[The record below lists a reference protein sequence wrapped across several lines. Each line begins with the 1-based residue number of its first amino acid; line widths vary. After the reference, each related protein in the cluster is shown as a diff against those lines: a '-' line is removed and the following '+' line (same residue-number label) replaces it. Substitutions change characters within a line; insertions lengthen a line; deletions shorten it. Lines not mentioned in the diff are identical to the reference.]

1 MRPTRVSLAVPAL
14 PLALALLLSATGPA
28 AASECPAVP
37 GLDPLLEPGTVL
49 LLGEIH
55 GTEQAPAFVAGVAC
69 AALAKGLPVTV
80 GLEIDRPE
88 DAAFQ
93 AYLASDGGAEARRAL
108 LASPTWT
115 REEQYGLGSRAML
128 GLVDRL
134 RELAAGPGELRLV
147 LIDRHEP
154 QDERDRAMAERLAEA
169 SEARPGD
176 FVVVLTGNL
185 HNRLTR
191 GTPWNAELE
200 PMGYQLVRLR
210 PEARIVSLDMAH
222 PGGTAWVCF
231 PGPPRDCGVKEL
243 SGPEDATG
251 RTGIELLDDAAG
263 KPFSGRYFT
272 GPITASEPALPP
284 RSAP

>member
-1 MRPTRVSLAVPAL
+1 MKPRRASVLTPVPCLLAV
-14 PLALALLLSATGPA
+14 LLLSCAAAPA
-28 AASECPAVP
+28 AAAECREVP
-37 GLDPLLEPGTVL
+37 GLAPLLEPGAVL

-55 GTEQAPAFVAGVAC
+55 GTEEAPGFLASVAC

-80 GLEIDRPE
+80 GLEIDRAE

-93 AYLASDGGAEARRAL
+93 AFMASDGSDAARTAL

-115 REEQYGLGSRAML
+115 RKEQYGLGSRAML

-147 LIDRHEP
+147 LIDRPHP
-154 QDERDRAMAERLAEA
+154 PAERDRAMAERLAEA
-169 SEARPGD
+169 AEARPGD
-176 FVVVLTGNL
+176 LLVVLTGNL
-185 HNRLTR
+185 HNRLTQ

-200 PMGYQLVRLR
+200 PMGHQLTRLR
-210 PEARIVSLDMAH
+210 PDTRIVSLDMAH

-231 PGPPRDCGVKEL
+231 PGPPQDCGVKEL
-243 SGPEDATG
+243 GGPEDAAG
-251 RTGIELLDDAAG
+251 RTGIELLEDPAG

-272 GPITASEPALPP
+272 GPITASEPAL
-284 RSAP
+284 AP